1 MSRNFDFIKD
11 LNKERA
17 IWKIAVR
24 VIDSWVVTGT
34 NGFQHLEMV
43 IADEKGDR
51 VHAITRY
58 KEFEHW
64 KSFIQ
69 DRKVYVLYNC
79 QVYDTEIGLKPCE
92 GPFKVVFGSGTNIK
106 PAPEITNIPDQDFWF
121 KNFKEANDGNFKINV
136 LYEIIGV
143 LHEVVKTQTLASG
156 KKPCTNLILTD
167 ESGTLVDVTLWEAFS
182 TQLSNYI
189 NARKDRG
196 PIVII
201 LTHAQCKKGDNGRA
215 SFSNNWSGS
224 KLLINYEHPSVESFK
239 SSFQD
244 IASTQGATQD
254 FTQVSSSS
262 QFSGNDI
269 FSNRSQFTSIK
280 LSSGE
285 DDPRI
290 YPVFLDKLLNLELAF
305 KVKFQPYYRQAS
317 INKLS
322 TDDSIIN
329 DIKLHINPPQ
339 ASQSQSQS
347 VSNLA
352 ASTKPTST
360 PDYINPQYS
369 DSIQSQA
376 SPMFSKSVSSL
387 PDTSIKTEK
396 DSTQCSDSLNYPL
409 VSLSATSDDFDH
421 TSNITPAKRVSMEN
435 EITPDIP
442 SPTLNEAQLSSTKLR
457 ISTRKGG
464 KNTKLE

>member
-1 MSRNFDFIKD
+1 MSRVFDFIKD

-24 VIDSWVVTGT
+24 VVDSWVVTGT

-79 QVYDTEIGLKPCE
+79 QVYDNELGLKPCE

-106 PAPEITNIPDQDFWF
+106 PTPEITNIPVQDFWF

-224 KLLINYEHPSVESFK
+224 KLLINYEHPSIESFK

-244 IASTQGATQD
+244 ITSTQGATQD

-269 FSNRSQFTSIK
+269 FSNRSQFTSIAQMR
-280 LSSGE
+280 L
-285 DDPRI
+285 
-290 YPVFLDKLLNLELAF
+290 
-305 KVKFQPYYRQAS
+305 FQ
-317 INKLS
+317 
-322 TDDSIIN
+322 
-329 DIKLHINPPQ
+329 
-339 ASQSQSQS
+339 
-347 VSNLA
+347 
-352 ASTKPTST
+352 
-360 PDYINPQYS
+360 
-369 DSIQSQA
+369 
-376 SPMFSKSVSSL
+376 
-387 PDTSIKTEK
+387 K
-396 DSTQCSDSLNYPL
+396 DTQCITIGTTKMFNPTQFGWYYESCSKCTKSSRGQGDNYTCSCGEEVKSPIARFIL
-409 VSLSATSDDFDH
+409 CPSSFMNFFQLFAYNFKSA
-421 TSNITPAKRVSMEN
+421 
-435 EITPDIP
+435 
-442 SPTLNEAQLSSTKLR
+442 
-457 ISTRKGG
+457 
-464 KNTKLE
+464 